1 MENFSEKF
9 NQEGLLEF
17 FDPILGKD
25 TRSFIDPYL
34 IYKQNDDMST
44 RCSNTIVNYFQKLL
58 EAASTNDSK
67 TGLALVKNLHE
78 IRELHLGYAE
88 DSNKGL
94 GVGKNKGME
103 LFKIISNSEAVKT
116 GLVKDIFDTSIM
128 LDKVADDKVSDL
140 TANIILKE
148 LIEFTQSICRKR
160 NISMQEVNF
169 NKYIWDSSKNE
180 WVYVKKIVLP
190 YYEEDNTKIG
200 IILIPKE
207 YVRSSLA
214 YSLRR
219 FYNEVM
225 MPFYEKQAINNPSYG
240 LVKILSRGEIKP
252 SRTKI
257 RSMYPCTKIN
267 INNFIKNNPA
277 SYFEY
282 KEKILKYAE
291 LNNI

>member
-1 MENFSEKF
+1 MEKF
-9 NQEGLLEF
+9 SKKFAQEGLLEF
-17 FDPILGKD
+17 FDPTSGKD
-25 TRSFIDPYL
+25 TKAFIDPYL
-34 IYKQNDDMST
+34 IYKHKDDMSI
-44 RCSNTIVNYFQKLL
+44 RCSNMIVNYFQKLL

-78 IRELHLGYAE
+78 IRELHLGYAK

-116 GLVKDIFDTSIM
+116 GLVKDIFDASIM

-160 NISMQEVNF
+160 NIPMQEVNF

-180 WVYVKKIVLP
+180 WVYAKKIILP
-190 YYEEDNTKIG
+190 YYEENNTKIG

-207 YVRSSLA
+207 YVRNSLA
-214 YSLRR
+214 YNPRR
-219 FYNEVM
+219 FYNEIM

-240 LVKILSRGEIKP
+240 LVKILSRGKIKP
-252 SRTKI
+252 SKTKI
-257 RSMYPCTKIN
+257 RAMYPCTKTN
-267 INNFIKNNPA
+267 VNNFIKNNPTL
-277 SYFEY
+277 YFEY